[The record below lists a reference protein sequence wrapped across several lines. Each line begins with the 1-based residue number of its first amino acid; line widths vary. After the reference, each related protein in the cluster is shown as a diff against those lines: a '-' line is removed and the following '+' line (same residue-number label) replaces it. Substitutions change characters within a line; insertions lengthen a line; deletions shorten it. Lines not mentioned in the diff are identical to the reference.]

1 MAGKTGLLFLLLPSA
16 PASLLLNEAMVGA
29 IVNHPLFGRGQVL
42 ELRNAARSVV
52 VRFDNGIRAVVES
65 NMLSTLQPAA
75 GGASTNPGVASAQPR
90 ARSGQSLT
98 PRPERVFTPAQ
109 TERLEARRTIEA
121 LRYGIVP
128 TRRIRELSVGLEE
141 ERASLGRAFAEVSE
155 GGGEVRVV
163 LGEYGAGKS
172 HFFEL
177 AAQEAL
183 AQNFVVATTSLDL
196 REVPPNR
203 PQRIYHALMRSL
215 RYPHSTEI
223 GLAPLLDRLI
233 AQPNYSTLQ
242 DDLRGTLFASA
253 LHNYSLMREQ
263 PGEALDLLLD
273 WMSGEK
279 VFIKAVRD
287 AAAIKSKEFPLP
299 ALSQMTT
306 AADQYCYLL
315 NGWSW
320 LATQAGYAG
329 LAVFIDESEHYSLLT
344 QRNKERADNFFKAL
358 IYTALG
364 ARGSIN
370 ESDLQHQHRA
380 HSFRL
385 TERSH
390 LLLLFAVTPSANTF
404 DYRRWLNKDQVLAL
418 SKYLPSAA
426 INELMARLSALHRQ
440 AYASTDDE
448 QFSDVAQGLLECLD
462 SNLINL
468 RQVIRL
474 AVEILDL
481 CYAHKDY
488 TTTQAAAELRS
499 TLLD

>member
-1 MAGKTGLLFLLLPSA
+1 
-16 PASLLLNEAMVGA
+16 MVGA

-42 ELRNAARSVV
+42 ELRNVARQSV
-52 VRFDNGIRAVVES
+52 VRFDNGIRTVVES
-65 NMLSTLQPAA
+65 NMLSMLQPAE
-75 GGASTNPGVASAQPR
+75 GAAATNHRASQPS
-90 ARSGQSLT
+90 A
-98 PRPERVFTPAQ
+98 PRPERVFTPAE

-128 TRRIRELSVGLEE
+128 TRRIRELSVGLEA
-141 ERASLGRAFAEVSE
+141 ERASLQRAFSEVQQS
-155 GGGEVRVV
+155 GGDVRII

-203 PQRIYHALMRSL
+203 PQRIYHSLMRSL
-215 RYPHSTEI
+215 RYPQATEI
-223 GLAPLLDRLI
+223 GLAPLLERLI

-242 DDLRGTLFASA
+242 DTLRGTFFASA
-253 LHNYSLMREQ
+253 LHNYALMRAR

-279 VFIKAVRD
+279 VFIKSVRD
-287 AAAIKSKEFPLP
+287 VAAIKSKEFPLP

-315 NGWSW
+315 NGWGW

-344 QRNKERADNFFKAL
+344 QRSQERADNFFKAL

-364 ARGSIN
+364 ARGRIS
-370 ESDLQHQHRA
+370 ESDLQHQYRA
-380 HSFRL
+380 HPFRL

-404 DYRRWLNKDQVLAL
+404 DYRRWLGEEQVLAL
-418 SKYLPSAA
+418 NKYLPPAA
-426 INELMARLSALHRQ
+426 LDELMARLHVLHRQ
-440 AYASTDDE
+440 AYAYQHSE
-448 QFSDVAQGLLECLD
+448 QLLDVAQGLLECLD

-474 AVEILDL
+474 AIEIFDL

-488 TTTQAAAELRS
+488 HAPQAVAELRRA
-499 TLLD
+499 LLNG

>member
-1 MAGKTGLLFLLLPSA
+1 M
-16 PASLLLNEAMVGA
+16 
-29 IVNHPLFGRGQVL
+29 L
-42 ELRNAARSVV
+42 ELRNAARSAV
-52 VRFDNGIRAVVES
+52 VRFDNGIRTVVES

-75 GGASTNPGVASAQPR
+75 SAASTNHRAHASQLSA
-90 ARSGQSLT
+90 
-98 PRPERVFTPAQ
+98 PRPERVFTPAE

-128 TRRIRELSVGLEE
+128 TRRIRELSVGLDA
-141 ERASLGRAFAEVSE
+141 ERASLERAFSEVQQS
-155 GGGEVRVV
+155 GGEVRII

-203 PQRIYHALMRSL
+203 PQRIYHSLMRSL
-215 RYPHSTEI
+215 RYPQSTEI
-223 GLAPLLDRLI
+223 GLAPLLERLI

-242 DDLRGTLFASA
+242 DTLRGTFFASA
-253 LHNYSLMREQ
+253 LHNYALMRER

-279 VFIKAVRD
+279 VFIKSVRD

-299 ALSQMTT
+299 SLSQMTT

-315 NGWSW
+315 NGWGW

-344 QRNKERADNFFKAL
+344 QRSQERADNFFKAL

-364 ARGSIN
+364 ARGRIN

-380 HSFRL
+380 HPFRL
-385 TERSH
+385 TESSH

-404 DYRRWLNKDQVLAL
+404 DYRRWLGEDQVLAL
-418 SKYLPSAA
+418 NKYLPPAA
-426 INELMARLSALHRQ
+426 LDELMARLHVLHRQ
-440 AYASTDDE
+440 AYAYQNSE
-448 QFSDVAQGLLECLD
+448 QLLDVAQGLLECLD

-474 AVEILDL
+474 AIEIFDL
-481 CYAHKDY
+481 CYAHKGY
-488 TTTQAAAELRS
+488 HATQAAAELRS
-499 TLLD
+499 ALL

>member
-1 MAGKTGLLFLLLPSA
+1 
-16 PASLLLNEAMVGA
+16 MVGA

-42 ELRNAARSVV
+42 ELRNAARSAV
-52 VRFDNGIRAVVES
+52 VRFDNGIRTVVES
-65 NMLSTLQPAA
+65 NMLSTLQPAEGA
-75 GGASTNPGVASAQPR
+75 ASTNHRAHASQLSA
-90 ARSGQSLT
+90 
-98 PRPERVFTPAQ
+98 PRPERVFTPEE
-109 TERLEARRTIEA
+109 TVRLEARRTIEA
-121 LRYGIVP
+121 LRYGLVP
-128 TRRIRELSVGLEE
+128 SRRIRELSVGLEE
-141 ERASLGRAFAEVSE
+141 ERASLRRAFDEVKE
-155 GGGEVRVV
+155 IGGSVRVI

-203 PQRIYHALMRSL
+203 PQRIYHALMRGL
-215 RYPHSTEI
+215 RYPHSTEA
-223 GLAPLLDRLI
+223 GLTPLLESLI
-233 AQPNYSTLQ
+233 ARPNYSTLQ
-242 DDLRGTLFASA
+242 DTLRGTFFASA

-279 VFIKAVRD
+279 VFIKSVRD
-287 AAAIKSKEFPLP
+287 AAAIRSKEFPIP
-299 ALSQMTT
+299 SLSQMTT

-315 NGWSW
+315 NGWGW
-320 LATQAGYAG
+320 LATQAGHAG
-329 LAVFIDESEHYSLLT
+329 LAIFIDESEHYSLLN
-344 QRNKERADNFFKAL
+344 QRGQERADNFFKAL

-364 ARGSIN
+364 ARSRIN

-385 TERSH
+385 TESSH

-404 DYRRWLNKDQVLAL
+404 DYSRWLGDEQVLAL
-418 SKYLPSAA
+418 NKYLPPAA
-426 INELMARLSALHRQ
+426 LDELMVRLYVLHRQ
-440 AYASTDDE
+440 AYAYNKSE
-448 QFSDVAQGLLECLD
+448 QFLDVAQGLLECLD

-474 AVEILDL
+474 AVEIFDL

-488 TTTQAAAELRS
+488 HATQAVAELRGA
-499 TLLD
+499 LLN

>member
-1 MAGKTGLLFLLLPSA
+1 MI
-16 PASLLLNEAMVGA
+16 GA

-42 ELRNAARSVV
+42 ELRNAAREAV
-52 VRFDNGIRAVVES
+52 VRFDNGIRAVVQS
-65 NMLSTLQPAA
+65 NMLSMLQPAE
-75 GGASTNPGVASAQPR
+75 GTASTNHRAQPNQLF
-90 ARSGQSLT
+90 ARHS
-98 PRPERVFTPAQ
+98 ERVFTPEEAK
-109 TERLEARRTIEA
+109 RVEARRAIEA

-128 TRRIRELSVGLEE
+128 TKHIRELSVGLEA
-141 ERASLGRAFAEVSE
+141 ERASLHRAFSEVKES
-155 GGGEVRVV
+155 GGEVRVI

-183 AQNFVVATTSLDL
+183 AQNFVVAMTSLDL

-215 RYPHSTEI
+215 RYPHSTET
-223 GLAPLLDRLI
+223 GLVPLLERFI

-242 DDLRGTLFASA
+242 DSLRGTFFASA
-253 LHNYSLMREQ
+253 LHNYALMRKDA
-263 PGEALDLLLD
+263 GEALDLLLD

-279 VFIKAVRD
+279 VFIKFVRD
-287 AAAIKSKEFPLP
+287 AVAIKSKEFPLP
-299 ALSQMTT
+299 SLSQMTT

-315 NGWSW
+315 NGWGW
-320 LATQAGYAG
+320 LANEAGYNG
-329 LAVFIDESEHYSLLT
+329 LAVFIDESEHYSLLN
-344 QRNKERADNFFKAL
+344 QRGQERADNFFKAL

-364 ARGSIN
+364 ARSRLD

-380 HSFRL
+380 HPFRL

-390 LLLLFAVTPSANTF
+390 LSLFFAVTPSANTF
-404 DYRRWLNKDQVLAL
+404 DYRRWLGDEQVLAL
-418 SKYLPSAA
+418 NKYLPPAA
-426 INELMARLSALHRQ
+426 LDELMARLHVLHRQ
-440 AYASTDDE
+440 AYAYNHSE
-448 QFSDVAQGLLECLD
+448 QFLDVSQGLLECLD

-474 AVEILDL
+474 AVEIFDL

-488 TTTQAAAELRS
+488 HATQAVAELRGA
-499 TLLD
+499 LLNG

>member
-1 MAGKTGLLFLLLPSA
+1 MI
-16 PASLLLNEAMVGA
+16 GA

-42 ELRNAARSVV
+42 ELRNAARSAV

-75 GGASTNPGVASAQPR
+75 SVAASTNTH
-90 ARSGQSLT
+90 ARPSQIFT
-98 PRPERVFTPAQ
+98 PRPEKVFTPEA
-109 TERLEARRTIEA
+109 TARLEARRTVEA
-121 LRYGIVP
+121 LRYGVVP
-128 TRRIRELSVGLEE
+128 ARRIRELSVGLKA
-141 ERASLGRAFAEVSE
+141 ERASLHRAFNEVSE
-155 GGGEVRVV
+155 TGGEVRVI

-183 AQNFVVATTSLDL
+183 EQNFLVATASLDL
-196 REVPPNR
+196 RAVPPNR

-215 RYPHSTEI
+215 RYPHSTET
-223 GLAPLLDRLI
+223 GLVPLLERLI

-242 DDLRGTLFASA
+242 DSLRGTLFASA

-263 PGEALDLLLD
+263 SGEALELLLD

-279 VFIKAVRD
+279 VFIKSVRGAV
-287 AAAIKSKEFPLP
+287 AIKSKEFPIP
-299 ALSQMTT
+299 SLSQMTT

-315 NGWSW
+315 NGWGW
-320 LATQAGYAG
+320 LATEAGYAG
-329 LAVFIDESEHYSLLT
+329 LAVFIDESEHYSLLN
-344 QRNKERADNFFKAL
+344 QRGQERADNFFKAL

-364 ARGSIN
+364 ARSRIN

-385 TERSH
+385 TADSH

-404 DYRRWLNKDQVLAL
+404 DYRRWLNEEQVLAL
-418 SKYLPSAA
+418 NKYLPPADLD
-426 INELMARLSALHRQ
+426 ELIARLYVLHRQ
-440 AYASTDDE
+440 AYAYNNSE
-448 QFSDVAQGLLECLD
+448 QFLDVAQGLLECLD

-474 AVEILDL
+474 ALEIFDL

-488 TTTQAAAELRS
+488 NATQAVAELRRV
-499 TLLD
+499 LLS